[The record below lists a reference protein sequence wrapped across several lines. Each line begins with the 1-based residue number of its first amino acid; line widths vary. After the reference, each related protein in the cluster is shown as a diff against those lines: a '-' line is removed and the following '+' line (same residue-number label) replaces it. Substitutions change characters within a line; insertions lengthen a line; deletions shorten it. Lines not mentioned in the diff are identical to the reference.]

1 LCTFN
6 SHANFS
12 IFASFW
18 DGLLFYSQN
27 GVLCSIDKV
36 LREIKE
42 GKDALKSWA
51 ENDFI
56 DYFFS
61 TKKENVIQAYSS
73 IVPWVQNQSQY
84 NQLAKDTFMDE
95 DNADTWVLAF
105 ALANELTIVTH
116 EVFDPNIKKR
126 IPIPNVCLEFD
137 IDYCDTFEM
146 LRRLQFSF

>member
-1 LCTFN
+1 MCTFN

-12 IFASFW
+12 IFAFW

-56 DYFFS
+56 DYFLS

-116 EVFDPNIKKR
+116 YCLVKR
-126 IPIPNVCLEFD
+126 D
-137 IDYCDTFEM
+137 
-146 LRRLQFSF
+146 